1 LYLPAAQSTQSPAV
15 AEKYPPAGH
24 CGILHALLPA
34 LLPAA
39 EYFPKGQSVQVVT
52 GLELLQMQL

>member
-1 LYLPAAQSTQSPAV
+1 
-15 AEKYPPAGH
+15 
-24 CGILHALLPA
+24 LHALLPA